1 MDPPL
6 LIADRMPNNA
16 LDCDDEYY
24 CFCWYKSVI
33 LVLTALA
40 VLTDNSMLSINSILR
55 QGRYR
60 IVEHFGSAAPH
71 NFYDAYDNLLGNKV
85 VIHETVLAH
94 SKVVTSTERN
104 SANTAF
110 AERIQTLKD
119 IRHDGIVRVRDGF
132 TEIDRQYLVTEPVE
146 ARPSR
151 QEFLMQPVET
161 ISRLLLALEFIDK
174 SIGISSIDD
183 LTPAQI
189 RRTADGNNR
198 LLYFGTDAKKNVT
211 SADDRKS
218 MPFKPL
224 ECIWNGLDLASQK
237 AISNGYDESAL
248 ETLESDPDVRTAIY
262 GLGAS
267 VYQILTDAVP
277 ADALERSI
285 EILDGKPDPI
295 VAPSSID
302 PLICPELSAFVLKC
316 LMIRREDRFQTA
328 TEARIALVTVPAS
341 KVPVDLSNSIELDDM
356 DLLEIPFEEPAA
368 YSAVPQATQAS
379 VPATFEL
386 STDEDFLI
394 SEPEIEVVPAKPAL
408 PVSEPQKIFS
418 SVDDA
423 PQSGAGSLRFGA
435 LAFAGLLVVG
445 VVGWGIFSFATAE
458 GRISDADVNQGA
470 VVLKQPAPTASP
482 APVVEPTVTTE
493 PVRSTFVPE
502 TSNGP
507 VQSPDSPTARPAI
520 ADSKVAKRTETKTV
534 QKPTVTPK
542 KKVTV
547 DDLIND
553 N

>member
-1 MDPPL
+1 
-6 LIADRMPNNA
+6 
-16 LDCDDEYY
+16 
-24 CFCWYKSVI
+24 
-33 LVLTALA
+33 
-40 VLTDNSMLSINSILR
+40 MLSINSILR

-71 NFYDAYDNLLGNKV
+71 NSYDAYDNLLGNKV

-104 SANTAF
+104 AANTAF

-174 SIGISSIDD
+174 SIGISSIDV

-198 LLYFGTDAKKNVT
+198 LLYFGVDATKNVT
-211 SADDRKS
+211 LADDRQS
-218 MPFKPL
+218 MPFRPL

-262 GLGAS
+262 SLGAS
-267 VYQILTDAVP
+267 VYQILTDTVP

-285 EILDGKPDPI
+285 EILDGRPDPI

-316 LMIRREDRFQTA
+316 LRIRREDRFQTA
-328 TEARIALVTVPAS
+328 TEARITLVTVPAS
-341 KVPVDLSNSIELDDM
+341 KVLADLSNAIELDDV
-356 DLLEIPFEEPAA
+356 DLLEIPFQEAVTH
-368 YSAVPQATQAS
+368 SAIPQTTQPI

-394 SEPEIEVVPAKPAL
+394 SEPEFEVIPKKPEF
-408 PVSEPQKIFS
+408 PESEQREIFS
-418 SVDDA
+418 PIDTST
-423 PQSGAGSLRFGA
+423 QSGPRTLRFGA

-445 VVGWGIFSFATAE
+445 VVGWGILSFATAE
-458 GRISDADVNQGA
+458 GRISDADVNQGS

-482 APVVEPTVTTE
+482 APVVESTVDPE

-502 TSNGP
+502 TSTGP
-507 VQSPDSPTARPAI
+507 VPSQDAPTARPAI
-520 ADSKVAKRTETKTV
+520 ADSKVLKRTETKTV